1 MLNSWH
7 RVVYLIAL
15 IVFSAIF
22 ADAQSSTSRI
32 TGTVADVSGSII
44 EGAKVTV
51 TNEATGVSLT
61 QVTTGG
67 GVYAFTS
74 LEAGRYT
81 ITVE

>member
-15 IVFSAIF
+15 IVFSAVF

-32 TGTVADVSGSII
+32 TGTVADVNGSIV

-51 TNEATGVSLT
+51 TK
-61 QVTTGG
+61 
-67 GVYAFTS
+67 
-74 LEAGRYT
+74 
-81 ITVE
+81 